1 MLCLREN
8 FLCRCLC
15 CEKRCAPLTY
25 NGFFDVCARVCAV
38 SRSSSKGDHKCS
50 YMNKSDGELVHC
62 IAMSCTC
69 CITIEDDC
77 VACCDVT
84 NSMFGLSILANLRK
98 LDELNERSDEN
109 GGRQAVITTLD
120 KLIRVKSMPNYVFS
134 CRGMSF

>member
-1 MLCLREN
+1 MRPPN
-8 FLCRCLC
+8 IQW
-15 CEKRCAPLTY
+15 
-25 NGFFDVCARVCAV
+25 FFMCVRVCAV
-38 SRSSSKGDHKCS
+38 SRSNGDHKCS

-109 GGRQAVITTLD
+109 GGRQAVITTGQADSVSIHAQLRFQ
-120 KLIRVKSMPNYVFS
+120 L
-134 CRGMSF
+134 